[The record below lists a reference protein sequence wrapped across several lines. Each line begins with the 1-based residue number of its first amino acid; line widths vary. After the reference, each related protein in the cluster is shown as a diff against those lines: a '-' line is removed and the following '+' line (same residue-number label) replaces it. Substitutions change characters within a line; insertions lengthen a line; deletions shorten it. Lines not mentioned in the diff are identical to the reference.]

1 MQLHR
6 KSLSYLALG
15 LSFTWLSVWSNLSH
29 ARAASEVTEPLQSDA
44 LIPAVAPQLRQPIE
58 NQPIENQ
65 PIERQVRETAYT
77 LGTGDV
83 VNIEIFRVPQYS
95 GERQVLDGGDV
106 VLPLV
111 GTVNVEGLT
120 LAETTELV
128 SRRYSAYLRR
138 PILTMSLVRSRPL
151 QVGIAGEV
159 NRPGSYPIN
168 REGNSPPRL
177 TQLLESAGGTTQ
189 AADVR
194 QVSVQRQRRDGTY
207 EQFEVDLWQLLT
219 TGDQTQDITLR
230 DGDSIFVPTTEIPI
244 EEAVLLSEASF
255 AGSVAQPINIAI
267 IGEVYRPGPYTLEGG
282 QARTEDAGIPGFSSD
297 SNSPTTVTRAL
308 QVAGGIRPEADI
320 RRVQVV
326 RSTRQGTTQV
336 FEVNLWELLETGNLQ
351 QDAILQGGDTVFVP
365 TAVAVDPEAVP
376 SIAAASF
383 SPNSIQVN
391 VVGETE
397 RTGTLELPPNTSL
410 SQAILAAGGF
420 NNRANE
426 TEAELIRL
434 NPNGSVSRR
443 MIDVDFAQAIDEES
457 NPLLRNNDVV
467 VVNPSTIANVDDE
480 VGSILGPIGRVVQSI
495 FLPLSILNIF
505 D

>member
-1 MQLHR
+1 MRFQQIFFP
-6 KSLSYLALG
+6 YLTSFSPVLLLVSGATLPAQAALPTV
-15 LSFTWLSVWSNLSH
+15 LDANPTVQTLPS
-29 ARAASEVTEPLQSDA
+29 SESP
-44 LIPAVAPQLRQPIE
+44 LRQPAR
-58 NQPIENQ
+58 
-65 PIERQVRETAYT
+65 ERPPETPYM
-77 LGTGDV
+77 LGAGDV
-83 VNIEIFRVPQYS
+83 VSIDIFRVPQYS
-95 GERQVLDGGDV
+95 GERQVLAGGSLT
-106 VLPLV
+106 LPLV
-111 GTVNVEGLT
+111 GAVNVEGLT
-120 LAETTELV
+120 IAEATDLV
-128 SRRYSAYLRR
+128 SRSYSTYLRR
-138 PILTMSLVRSRPL
+138 PLVTLSLVRSRPL
-151 QVGIAGEV
+151 QIGVAGEI
-159 NRPGSYPIN
+159 NRPGSYALN
-168 REGNSPPRL
+168 REGTSPPRL

-194 QVSVQRQRRDGTY
+194 QVRIQRQQRDGTY
-207 EQFEVDLWQLLT
+207 EQFAVDLWQLLT

-230 DGDSIFVPTTEIPI
+230 DGDSIFIPTAAVPIA
-244 EEAVLLSEASF
+244 EAVLLSEASF

-267 IGEVYRPGPYTLEGG
+267 IGEVYRPGPYTLQGG
-282 QARTEDAGIPGFSSD
+282 QARTGDAGVPGASSG

-326 RSTRQGTTQV
+326 RATREGAAQV
-336 FEVNLWELLETGNLQ
+336 FEVDLWALLDTGDLE

-365 TAVAVDPEAVP
+365 AAVAVDPEAVP
-376 SIAAASF
+376 KIAAASF

-420 NNRANE
+420 NTRANE

-434 NPNGSVSRR
+434 QPNGAVSRR
-443 MIDVDFAQAIDEES
+443 IIAVDFAQGIDEEN

-467 VVNPSTIANVDDE
+467 VVNPSAIANVDDK
-480 VGSILGPIGRVVQSI
+480 VGAILGPVGRVIQSI
-495 FLPLSILNIF
+495 FFPLRVLDIF